1 MAGENMKDLSTQ
13 QKIWVYTACFLRA
26 LSPLFLYALLPSIFM
41 AVGYV
46 FGHSDMT
53 LEEFF
58 SYGANFY
65 SALGIF
71 TALFIFHRRSKK
83 RGSTLTEDATLYFK
97 EMKVLKAAGFFVFG
111 FASATAVSAL
121 ITLLPKFFLTES
133 YHVSVSR
140 MYLGRDFLLTLF
152 TILFTAPVTEEI
164 IFRGYMLNTL
174 LEKLPEHIAI
184 IATSII
190 FALLHGSPIWM
201 LYAFLLGQILAKTS
215 MKEDNIAY
223 GVLLH
228 IGFNST
234 SIINLFIT
242 ESETLNRALFG
253 SKALIALYGVVG
265 LLVSVVLAGL
275 YTGRIERRIRINEG
289 MV

>member
-1 MAGENMKDLSTQ
+1 MGGESLKNLSTQ
-13 QKIWVYTACFLRA
+13 QKIWVLTGCFLRA
-26 LSPLFLYALLPSIFM
+26 LSPLALYALLPSLFM
-41 AVGYV
+41 ALGYV

-53 LEEFF
+53 MEEFF

-71 TALFIFHRRSKK
+71 VALFIFHRRAKK
-83 RGSTLTEDATLYFK
+83 RGSSLTEDATLYFK
-97 EMKVLKAAGFFVFG
+97 EMKAAKAIGFFVFG
-111 FASATAVSAL
+111 FASATAVSAM
-121 ITLLPKFFLTES
+121 ITLLPKFFITEA
-133 YHVSVSR
+133 YHVSVNR
-140 MYLGRDFLLTLF
+140 MYLGRDLLLTLF

-164 IFRGYMLNTL
+164 IFRGYMLNAL

-184 IATSII
+184 LITSVI
-190 FALLHGSPIWM
+190 FALLHGSIIWI
-201 LYAFLLGQILAKTS
+201 LYAFILGQILARTS

-242 ESETLNRALFG
+242 ESETLNKALFG
-253 SKALIALYGVVG
+253 SKALIAVYGIVG
-265 LLVSVVLAGL
+265 LVVSIVLTGL
-275 YTGRIERRIRINEG
+275 YTGRIERRMR
-289 MV
+289 

>member
-1 MAGENMKDLSTQ
+1 MGGESLKNLSTQ
-13 QKIWVYTACFLRA
+13 QKIWVLTGCFLRA
-26 LSPLFLYALLPSIFM
+26 LSPLFLYALLPSLFM
-41 AVGYV
+41 ALGYV

-53 LEEFF
+53 MEEFF

-71 TALFIFHRRSKK
+71 VALFIFHRRAKK
-83 RGSTLTEDATLYFK
+83 RGSSLSEDATLYFK
-97 EMKVLKAAGFFVFG
+97 EMKPLKTIGFFVFG

-121 ITLLPKFFLTES
+121 ITILPKFFLTQA
-133 YHVSVSR
+133 YHVSVNR
-140 MYLGRDFLLTLF
+140 MYLGRDLLLTLF

-174 LEKLPEHIAI
+174 LERLPENLAI
-184 IATSII
+184 TISSII
-190 FALLHGSPIWM
+190 FALLHGSPIWI
-201 LYAFLLGQILAKTS
+201 LYAFLLGQILARTS

-223 GVLLH
+223 GVILH

-234 SIINLFIT
+234 SIINLFIS
-242 ESETLNRALFG
+242 ESDTLNKALFG
-253 SKALIALYGVVG
+253 SKALIALYGAVG

-275 YTGRIERRIRINEG
+275 YTGRIERRVRIK
-289 MV
+289 

>member
-1 MAGENMKDLSTQ
+1 MAL
-13 QKIWVYTACFLRA
+13 
-26 LSPLFLYALLPSIFM
+26 
-41 AVGYV
+41 GYV

-71 TALFIFHRRSKK
+71 VALFIFHRRSKK
-83 RGSTLTEDATLYFK
+83 RGSSLSEDATLYFK
-97 EMKVLKAAGFFVFG
+97 EMTVVKAIGFFVFG
-111 FASATAVSAL
+111 FASATAVSAM
-121 ITLLPKFFLTES
+121 ITLLPKFFITES
-133 YHVSVSR
+133 YHVSVNR
-140 MYLGRDFLLTLF
+140 MYLGRDFILTLF

-164 IFRGYMLNTL
+164 IFRGYMLNAL
-174 LEKLPEHIAI
+174 LEKLPEQIAI
-184 IATSII
+184 TISSVI
-190 FALLHGSPIWM
+190 FALLHGSLIWM
-201 LYAFLLGQILAKTS
+201 LYAFILGQILARTS

-242 ESETLNRALFG
+242 ESDTLNRALFG
-253 SKALIALYGVVG
+253 SKALIALYGVIG
-265 LLVSVVLAGL
+265 LVASVILAGL
-275 YTGRIERRIRINEG
+275 YTGRIERRVR
-289 MV
+289 

>member
-1 MAGENMKDLSTQ
+1 MGGESLKNLSTQ
-13 QKIWVYTACFLRA
+13 QKIWVLTGCFLRA
-26 LSPLFLYALLPSIFM
+26 LSPLALYALLPSLFM
-41 AVGYV
+41 ALGYV

-53 LEEFF
+53 MEEFF

-71 TALFIFHRRSKK
+71 VALFIFHRRAKK
-83 RGSTLTEDATLYFK
+83 RGSSRTEDSTLYFK
-97 EMKVLKAAGFFVFG
+97 EMKAAKAIGFFVFG
-111 FASATAVSAL
+111 FASATAVSAM
-121 ITLLPKFFLTES
+121 ITLLPKFFITEA
-133 YHVSVSR
+133 YHVSVNR
-140 MYLGRDFLLTLF
+140 MYLGRDLLLTLF

-164 IFRGYMLNTL
+164 IFRGYMLNAL

-184 IATSII
+184 LITSVI
-190 FALLHGSPIWM
+190 FALLHGSIIWI
-201 LYAFLLGQILAKTS
+201 LYAFILGQILARTS

-242 ESETLNRALFG
+242 ESETLNKALFG
-253 SKALIALYGVVG
+253 SKALIAVYGIVG
-265 LLVSVVLAGL
+265 LVVSIVLTGL
-275 YTGRIERRIRINEG
+275 YTGRIERRMR
-289 MV
+289 

>member
-1 MAGENMKDLSTQ
+1 MAGESTKNMSTQ
-13 QKIWVYTACFLRA
+13 QKIWVYTACTLRA
-26 LSPLFLYALLPSIFM
+26 LAPLALYAVIPSLFM
-41 AVGYV
+41 SVGYLI
-46 FGHSDMT
+46 GHQDMT
-53 LEEFF
+53 MEEFF

-71 TALFIFHRRSKK
+71 ITLFIFHKRAKK

-97 EMKVLKAAGFFVFG
+97 EMKPAKAVGYFFFG

-121 ITLLPKFFLTES
+121 LTLLPKFFLTEA
-133 YHVSVSR
+133 YHVSSTR

-164 IFRGYMLNTL
+164 IFRGYMLNTF
-174 LEKLPEHIAI
+174 LERLPEQLAI
-184 IATSII
+184 TVTSIV
-190 FALLHGSPIWM
+190 FALMHGNLIWM

-223 GVLLH
+223 GVILH
-228 IGFNST
+228 IGFNAT
-234 SIINLFIT
+234 SVVNLLI
-242 ESETLNRALFG
+242 SENEKLNGMLYG
-253 SKALIALYGVVG
+253 SRVLIALYGAVG

-275 YTGRIERRIRINEG
+275 YTGRIERR
-289 MV
+289 MFVK